1 MMQGQSRPEMLLH
14 GLLREKNR
22 FHELESRWK
31 PTILAMRRFLNN
43 CRGLTPGLTGCVV
56 WIGSVAHA
64 DSSSSPKFYLNGRQV
79 SLRRMIYIW
88 FVGPL
93 GEKKGTPSE
102 WVTTC
107 HKRLCVNPLHLRKRV
122 KDDDKKRKRR
132 RRTTPRVMVMTSRVK
147 TKQRKQAR
155 PKKKRKVIGTI
166 GLSIDAKIESSS
178 NLYVDIPACWA
189 VTG

>member
-1 MMQGQSRPEMLLH
+1 MLLH

-22 FHELESRWK
+22 FHELEEVWK
-31 PTILAMRRFLNN
+31 PTTLAMRRFLNN

-56 WIGSVAHA
+56 WRGSVAHA

-79 SLRRMIYIW
+79 SLRRMMYVW

-102 WVTTC
+102 WITTC
-107 HKRLCVNPLHLRKRV
+107 HKRRCINPLHLRKRV
-122 KDDDKKRKRR
+122 KDDNKKRKRGKG
-132 RRTTPRVMVMTSRVK
+132 RTMIMSRGK
-147 TKQRKQAR
+147 KKHREQAR

-166 GLSIDAKIESSS
+166 GLSLDTKTESSL
-178 NLYVDIPACWA
+178 NLYIDSPACWA
-189 VTG
+189 TPG